1 MLWRRCTRTRPWP
14 RPCSRR
20 RSSRAAR
27 GSTSSDAARGRF
39 SGTGRVRT
47 RARVAGGAGRTA
59 AGRWARRAPPPR
71 TPARLHPGPGRR
83 CALSRRGGSERGA
96 GLPRAPRWPGHLP
109 RARAAGGLPDR
120 RPARLPARPALVP
133 RHARGDPHRCARRA
147 RRRGGAPRGTPGRV
161 GRRAQ
166 DRLDRHRAPPL
177 GRLAWL
183 CTERR
188 ARRERL
194 RTDHPLWHHGDR
206 DDVGGA
212 RGRAERDGGRP
223 SGGPGSLRRRLRLRG
238 METARGARA
247 RRGDAPVSTVIARR
261 HPPWLKVRA
270 PGGPE
275 FAETMAT
282 VPRLGLRHVVVTS
295 VNRDD
300 LADGGAAHFAAT
312 VRAIKRLLPGCR
324 VEVLV
329 PDFQGNLA
337 SVAEVVASPID
348 VFNHNLETVPRL
360 YRRVRAGARYARSLA
375 VLEAAHRGRERLLT
389 KTGLMLGLG
398 ETQEELASVFKDLR
412 SIGCDIL
419 TLGQYLRPS
428 GEHLPVER
436 YVPPEEFTAFGAE
449 ALALGFRHVEAGPLV
464 RSSYHAWS
472 HVPPAKNL

>member
-1 MLWRRCTRTRPWP
+1 M
-14 RPCSRR
+14 
-20 RSSRAAR
+20 
-27 GSTSSDAARGRF
+27 
-39 SGTGRVRT
+39 
-47 RARVAGGAGRTA
+47 
-59 AGRWARRAPPPR
+59 
-71 TPARLHPGPGRR
+71 
-83 CALSRRGGSERGA
+83 
-96 GLPRAPRWPGHLP
+96 
-109 RARAAGGLPDR
+109 
-120 RPARLPARPALVP
+120 
-133 RHARGDPHRCARRA
+133 
-147 RRRGGAPRGTPGRV
+147 
-161 GRRAQ
+161 
-166 DRLDRHRAPPL
+166 
-177 GRLAWL
+177 
-183 CTERR
+183 
-188 ARRERL
+188 
-194 RTDHPLWHHGDR
+194 
-206 DDVGGA
+206 
-212 RGRAERDGGRP
+212 
-223 SGGPGSLRRRLRLRG
+223 
-238 METARGARA
+238 
-247 RRGDAPVSTVIARR
+247 STVVARR

-270 PGGPE
+270 PGGPG

-282 VPRLGLRHVVVTS
+282 VREMGLHTVCQEARCPNIGECWGHRTATFMLLGDTCTRNCGFCAVTHGRPLAVDPAEPLRVASAVARLGLRHVVVTS

-312 VRAIKRLLPGCR
+312 ARAIKRLLPGCR

-375 VLEAAHRGRERLLT
+375 VLEAARRAREGLLT

-398 ETQEELASVFKDLR
+398 ETQEELASVFRDLH

-436 YVPPEEFTAFGAE
+436 YVPPEEFTALGAE

-472 HVPPAKNL
+472 HVPTAKNS

>member
-1 MLWRRCTRTRPWP
+1 
-14 RPCSRR
+14 
-20 RSSRAAR
+20 
-27 GSTSSDAARGRF
+27 
-39 SGTGRVRT
+39 
-47 RARVAGGAGRTA
+47 
-59 AGRWARRAPPPR
+59 
-71 TPARLHPGPGRR
+71 
-83 CALSRRGGSERGA
+83 
-96 GLPRAPRWPGHLP
+96 
-109 RARAAGGLPDR
+109 
-120 RPARLPARPALVP
+120 
-133 RHARGDPHRCARRA
+133 
-147 RRRGGAPRGTPGRV
+147 
-161 GRRAQ
+161 
-166 DRLDRHRAPPL
+166 
-177 GRLAWL
+177 
-183 CTERR
+183 
-188 ARRERL
+188 
-194 RTDHPLWHHGDR
+194 
-206 DDVGGA
+206 
-212 RGRAERDGGRP
+212 
-223 SGGPGSLRRRLRLRG
+223 
-238 METARGARA
+238 
-247 RRGDAPVSTVIARR
+247 VSTVVARR

-270 PGGPE
+270 PGGPG

-282 VPRLGLRHVVVTS
+282 VRELGLHTVCQEARCPNIGECWGHRTATFMLLGDTCTRNCGFCAVTHGRPLAVDPAEPLRVASAVARLGLRHVVVTS

-312 VRAIKRLLPGCR
+312 ARAIKRLLPGCR

-375 VLEAAHRGRERLLT
+375 VLEAAHGGRDRLLT

-398 ETQEELASVFKDLR
+398 ETQEELASVFRDLR

-436 YVPPEEFTAFGAE
+436 YVPPEEFTALGAE

-472 HVPPAKNL
+472 HVPPAKNS

>member
-1 MLWRRCTRTRPWP
+1 M
-14 RPCSRR
+14 
-20 RSSRAAR
+20 
-27 GSTSSDAARGRF
+27 
-39 SGTGRVRT
+39 
-47 RARVAGGAGRTA
+47 
-59 AGRWARRAPPPR
+59 
-71 TPARLHPGPGRR
+71 
-83 CALSRRGGSERGA
+83 
-96 GLPRAPRWPGHLP
+96 
-109 RARAAGGLPDR
+109 
-120 RPARLPARPALVP
+120 
-133 RHARGDPHRCARRA
+133 
-147 RRRGGAPRGTPGRV
+147 
-161 GRRAQ
+161 
-166 DRLDRHRAPPL
+166 
-177 GRLAWL
+177 
-183 CTERR
+183 
-188 ARRERL
+188 
-194 RTDHPLWHHGDR
+194 
-206 DDVGGA
+206 
-212 RGRAERDGGRP
+212 
-223 SGGPGSLRRRLRLRG
+223 
-238 METARGARA
+238 
-247 RRGDAPVSTVIARR
+247 STVVARR

-270 PGGPE
+270 PGGPG

-282 VPRLGLRHVVVTS
+282 VRELGLHTVCQEARCPNIGECWGHRTATFMLLGDTCTRNCGFCAVTHGRPLAVDPAEPLRVASAVARLGLRHVVVTS

-312 VRAIKRLLPGCR
+312 AGAIKRLLPGCR

-375 VLEAAHRGRERLLT
+375 VLEAARRAREGLLT

-398 ETQEELASVFKDLR
+398 ETQEELASVFRDLR

-436 YVPPEEFTAFGAE
+436 YLPPEEFVALGAE

-472 HVPPAKNL
+472 HVPPGKNL

>member
-1 MLWRRCTRTRPWP
+1 M
-14 RPCSRR
+14 
-20 RSSRAAR
+20 
-27 GSTSSDAARGRF
+27 
-39 SGTGRVRT
+39 
-47 RARVAGGAGRTA
+47 
-59 AGRWARRAPPPR
+59 
-71 TPARLHPGPGRR
+71 
-83 CALSRRGGSERGA
+83 
-96 GLPRAPRWPGHLP
+96 
-109 RARAAGGLPDR
+109 
-120 RPARLPARPALVP
+120 
-133 RHARGDPHRCARRA
+133 
-147 RRRGGAPRGTPGRV
+147 
-161 GRRAQ
+161 
-166 DRLDRHRAPPL
+166 
-177 GRLAWL
+177 
-183 CTERR
+183 
-188 ARRERL
+188 
-194 RTDHPLWHHGDR
+194 
-206 DDVGGA
+206 
-212 RGRAERDGGRP
+212 
-223 SGGPGSLRRRLRLRG
+223 
-238 METARGARA
+238 
-247 RRGDAPVSTVIARR
+247 STVVARR

-270 PGGPE
+270 PGGPG

-282 VPRLGLRHVVVTS
+282 VRELGLHTVCQEARCPNIGECWGHRTATFMLLGDTCTRNCGFCAVTHGRPLAVDPAEPLRVASAVARLGLRHVVVTS

-312 VRAIKRLLPGCR
+312 AGAIKRLLPGCR

-375 VLEAAHRGRERLLT
+375 VLEAAHGGRDRLLT

-398 ETQEELASVFKDLR
+398 ETQEELASVFRDLR

-436 YVPPEEFTAFGAE
+436 YLPPEEFTALGAE

-472 HVPPAKNL
+472 HVPPAKNS

>member
-1 MLWRRCTRTRPWP
+1 M
-14 RPCSRR
+14 
-20 RSSRAAR
+20 
-27 GSTSSDAARGRF
+27 STA
-39 SGTGRVRT
+39 V
-47 RARVAGGAGRTA
+47 
-59 AGRWARRAPPPR
+59 
-71 TPARLHPGPGRR
+71 
-83 CALSRRGGSERGA
+83 
-96 GLPRAPRWPGHLP
+96 
-109 RARAAGGLPDR
+109 
-120 RPARLPARPALVP
+120 
-133 RHARGDPHRCARRA
+133 
-147 RRRGGAPRGTPGRV
+147 
-161 GRRAQ
+161 
-166 DRLDRHRAPPL
+166 
-177 GRLAWL
+177 
-183 CTERR
+183 
-188 ARRERL
+188 
-194 RTDHPLWHHGDR
+194 
-206 DDVGGA
+206 
-212 RGRAERDGGRP
+212 
-223 SGGPGSLRRRLRLRG
+223 
-238 METARGARA
+238 
-247 RRGDAPVSTVIARR
+247 ARR

-270 PGGPE
+270 PGGPG

-282 VPRLGLRHVVVTS
+282 VRELGLHTVCQEARCPNIGECWGHRTATFMLLGDTCTRNCGFCAVTHGRPLAVDPAEPLRVASAVARLGLRHVVVTS

-312 VRAIKRLLPGCR
+312 ARAIKRLLPGCR

-375 VLEAAHRGRERLLT
+375 VLEAAHGGRDRLHT

-398 ETQEELASVFKDLR
+398 ETQEELASVFRDLR

-436 YVPPEEFTAFGAE
+436 YVPPEEFTALGAE

-472 HVPPAKNL
+472 HVPPAKIS

>member
-1 MLWRRCTRTRPWP
+1 M
-14 RPCSRR
+14 
-20 RSSRAAR
+20 
-27 GSTSSDAARGRF
+27 STA
-39 SGTGRVRT
+39 V
-47 RARVAGGAGRTA
+47 
-59 AGRWARRAPPPR
+59 
-71 TPARLHPGPGRR
+71 
-83 CALSRRGGSERGA
+83 
-96 GLPRAPRWPGHLP
+96 
-109 RARAAGGLPDR
+109 
-120 RPARLPARPALVP
+120 
-133 RHARGDPHRCARRA
+133 
-147 RRRGGAPRGTPGRV
+147 
-161 GRRAQ
+161 
-166 DRLDRHRAPPL
+166 
-177 GRLAWL
+177 
-183 CTERR
+183 
-188 ARRERL
+188 
-194 RTDHPLWHHGDR
+194 
-206 DDVGGA
+206 
-212 RGRAERDGGRP
+212 
-223 SGGPGSLRRRLRLRG
+223 
-238 METARGARA
+238 
-247 RRGDAPVSTVIARR
+247 ARR

-270 PGGPE
+270 PGGPG

-282 VPRLGLRHVVVTS
+282 VRELGLHTVCQEARCPNIGECWGHKTATFMLLGDTCTRNCGFCAVTHGRPLAVDPAEPLRVASAVARLGLRHVVVTS

-312 VRAIKRLLPGCR
+312 ARAIKRLLPGCR

-375 VLEAAHRGRERLLT
+375 VLEAAHGGRDRLLT

-398 ETQEELASVFKDLR
+398 ETQEELASVFRDLR

-436 YVPPEEFTAFGAE
+436 YVPPEEFTALGAE

-472 HVPPAKNL
+472 HVPPAKNS

>member
-1 MLWRRCTRTRPWP
+1 
-14 RPCSRR
+14 
-20 RSSRAAR
+20 
-27 GSTSSDAARGRF
+27 
-39 SGTGRVRT
+39 
-47 RARVAGGAGRTA
+47 
-59 AGRWARRAPPPR
+59 
-71 TPARLHPGPGRR
+71 
-83 CALSRRGGSERGA
+83 
-96 GLPRAPRWPGHLP
+96 
-109 RARAAGGLPDR
+109 
-120 RPARLPARPALVP
+120 
-133 RHARGDPHRCARRA
+133 
-147 RRRGGAPRGTPGRV
+147 
-161 GRRAQ
+161 
-166 DRLDRHRAPPL
+166 
-177 GRLAWL
+177 
-183 CTERR
+183 
-188 ARRERL
+188 
-194 RTDHPLWHHGDR
+194 
-206 DDVGGA
+206 
-212 RGRAERDGGRP
+212 
-223 SGGPGSLRRRLRLRG
+223 
-238 METARGARA
+238 
-247 RRGDAPVSTVIARR
+247 VSTVVARR

-282 VPRLGLRHVVVTS
+282 VRELGLHTVCQEARCPNIGECWGHRTATFMLLGDTCTRNCGFCAVKHGRPLAVDPAEPLRVASAVARLGLRHVVVTS

-312 VRAIKRLLPGCR
+312 ARAIKRLLPGCR

-329 PDFQGNLA
+329 PDFQGNLT

-375 VLEAAHRGRERLLT
+375 VLEAAHRGRDRLLT

-436 YVPPEEFTAFGAE
+436 YVPPEEFTVLGAE

-472 HVPPAKNL
+472 HVPPAKNS

>member
-1 MLWRRCTRTRPWP
+1 M
-14 RPCSRR
+14 
-20 RSSRAAR
+20 
-27 GSTSSDAARGRF
+27 
-39 SGTGRVRT
+39 
-47 RARVAGGAGRTA
+47 
-59 AGRWARRAPPPR
+59 
-71 TPARLHPGPGRR
+71 
-83 CALSRRGGSERGA
+83 
-96 GLPRAPRWPGHLP
+96 
-109 RARAAGGLPDR
+109 
-120 RPARLPARPALVP
+120 
-133 RHARGDPHRCARRA
+133 
-147 RRRGGAPRGTPGRV
+147 
-161 GRRAQ
+161 
-166 DRLDRHRAPPL
+166 
-177 GRLAWL
+177 
-183 CTERR
+183 
-188 ARRERL
+188 
-194 RTDHPLWHHGDR
+194 
-206 DDVGGA
+206 
-212 RGRAERDGGRP
+212 
-223 SGGPGSLRRRLRLRG
+223 
-238 METARGARA
+238 
-247 RRGDAPVSTVIARR
+247 STVIARR

-275 FAETMAT
+275 FAETMTTVRELGLHTVCQEARCPNIGECWGHRTAT
-282 VPRLGLRHVVVTS
+282 FMLLGDTCTRNCGFCAVTHGRPLAVDPAEPLRVASAVARLGLRHVVVTS

-312 VRAIKRLLPGCR
+312 ARAIKRLLPGCR

-375 VLEAAHRGRERLLT
+375 VLEAANGGRDKLLT

-398 ETQEELASVFKDLR
+398 ETQEELASVFRDLR

-436 YVPPEEFTAFGAE
+436 YVPPEEFTALGAE

-472 HVPPAKNL
+472 HVPPAKNS

>member
-1 MLWRRCTRTRPWP
+1 
-14 RPCSRR
+14 
-20 RSSRAAR
+20 
-27 GSTSSDAARGRF
+27 
-39 SGTGRVRT
+39 
-47 RARVAGGAGRTA
+47 
-59 AGRWARRAPPPR
+59 
-71 TPARLHPGPGRR
+71 
-83 CALSRRGGSERGA
+83 
-96 GLPRAPRWPGHLP
+96 
-109 RARAAGGLPDR
+109 
-120 RPARLPARPALVP
+120 
-133 RHARGDPHRCARRA
+133 
-147 RRRGGAPRGTPGRV
+147 
-161 GRRAQ
+161 
-166 DRLDRHRAPPL
+166 
-177 GRLAWL
+177 
-183 CTERR
+183 
-188 ARRERL
+188 
-194 RTDHPLWHHGDR
+194 
-206 DDVGGA
+206 
-212 RGRAERDGGRP
+212 
-223 SGGPGSLRRRLRLRG
+223 
-238 METARGARA
+238 
-247 RRGDAPVSTVIARR
+247 VSTVIARR

-282 VPRLGLRHVVVTS
+282 VRELGLHTVCQEARCPNIGECWGHRTATFMLLGDTCTRNCGFCAVTHGRPLAVDPAEPLRVASAVARLGLRHVVVTS

-312 VRAIKRLLPGCR
+312 ARAIKRLLPGCR

-337 SVAEVVASPID
+337 SVAEVVASPVD

-375 VLEAAHRGRERLLT
+375 VLEAAHGGRDRLLT

-398 ETQEELASVFKDLR
+398 ETQEELASVFRDLR

-436 YVPPEEFTAFGAE
+436 YVPPEEFTALGAE

-472 HVPPAKNL
+472 HVPPAKNS